1 MEGETKMTLYI
12 KVTKDRYELP
22 VAVAESKS
30 ELARILK
37 VDPSTITCG
46 LKRKVEQPVY
56 LEVEVDDNE

>member
-1 MEGETKMTLYI
+1 MTLYI

-30 ELARILK
+30 ELARILR

-46 LKRKVEQPVY
+46 LKREVERPVY

>member
-1 MEGETKMTLYI
+1 
-12 KVTKDRYELP
+12 
-22 VAVAESKS
+22 
-30 ELARILK
+30 

>member
-1 MEGETKMTLYI
+1 MTLYI

-22 VAVAESKS
+22 VAVADTKS
-30 ELARILK
+30 DLARLLG

-56 LEVEVDDNE
+56 LEVEVDEHDE

>member
-1 MEGETKMTLYI
+1 MTLYI

-30 ELARILK
+30 ELARILR

-46 LKRKVEQPVY
+46 LKRKVEKPVY
-56 LEVEVDDNE
+56 LKVEVDDDEGNV

>member
-1 MEGETKMTLYI
+1 MTLYI

-30 ELARILK
+30 ELARILR

-56 LEVEVDDNE
+56 LEV